1 MSLTD
6 EGISGPAPSKGRKAL
21 AHTLDVGFT
30 VSQET
35 TGQLFEELRRLI
47 KEAVREELSG
57 HTSKPHES
65 NDKDAAPDQPRTL
78 PPGVDLPTSEQLKA
92 KDLRMALLLGKLP
105 EDVGLLINFDTAAK
119 LLSINRRTLDRL
131 VSAQE
136 IPPPIRISGRMR
148 RWRVTELLEWIEA
161 GCPHPKHWSYSP
173 DSAVRAKGRK

>member
-1 MSLTD
+1 MSSTD
-6 EGISGPAPSKGRKAL
+6 TNGSGPAPSKPRRAPL
-21 AHTLDVGFT
+21 NTFDVGLT

-35 TGQLFEELRRLI
+35 LRELFEELRRLI

-65 NDKDAAPDQPRTL
+65 NDTDAAPEQPRTL
-78 PPGVDLPTSEQLKA
+78 PGGVDLPTTEQLKA

-119 LLSINRRTLDRL
+119 LLSINRRTLDRM

-148 RWRVTELLEWIEA
+148 RWRITELLEWIEA
-161 GCPHPKHWSYSP
+161 GCPHPKHWSYNPES
-173 DSAVRAKGRK
+173 SLRTKGRK